1 MWLVAIVGGATAFIE
16 STLAQLY
23 KVKDTDSYRGGPAYY
38 ITKGLNKKWLA
49 AIFVVAIT
57 VTYGFVYNAV
67 QSNSIVDAITE
78 STGSDAMWWKALL
91 GVALAVLTALVVFG
105 GVQRIAS
112 VTNWLV
118 PVMAVLYIVTGA
130 VVVAV
135 NINQVPHMF
144 AEIVTSALGIKE
156 VAGAT
161 LGQAFMYGIRRGLF
175 SNEAG
180 EGSIPNAAA
189 TASVSHPVK
198 QGLIQTLGVYFDT
211 IIVCSITAFIILL
224 NNPSFGGGVE
234 SASLTQDSV
243 AAAVGHWGVHLVTVI
258 IFFLAFSSVIGNYYY
273 GESNIEFFT
282 RSPKV
287 MVAYRLLVCLCVLG
301 ALWARLVSCGPWRI
315 YSRASWWLSTLWRL
329 FRWVGRLLRF
339 SRITVTNAIRVCHRC
354 SIVMIFRI
362 CRGMTRLNVG
372 MVAIH

>member
-1 MWLVAIVGGATAFIE
+1 MTAIENAVTGSSDGLWTVITWVLLAAGVWFCFRTVVVQIRMVPEMFRSLTEKPSDISKDKKGISAFKAFTISAASRVGTGNIAGVAVAITIGGPGAVFWMWLVAIVGGATAFVE

-38 ITKGLNKKWLA
+38 ITKGLNLKWLA
-49 AIFVVAIT
+49 AVFVVAIT

-91 GVALAVLTALVVFG
+91 GVALAILTALIVFG

-118 PVMAVLYIVTGA
+118 PIMAVLYIVTGFI
-130 VVVAV
+130 VVAV
-135 NINQVPHMF
+135 NIEQVPHMF
-144 AEIVTSALGIKE
+144 AEIVTSALGIRE

-161 LGQAFMYGIRRGLF
+161 FGQAFMYGIRRGLF

-224 NNPSFGGGVE
+224 NNPSFGEGVE
-234 SASLTQDSV
+234 STSLTQ
-243 AAAVGHWGVHLVTVI
+243 
-258 IFFLAFSSVIGNYYY
+258 N
-273 GESNIEFFT
+273 
-282 RSPKV
+282 
-287 MVAYRLLVCLCVLG
+287 
-301 ALWARLVSCGPWRI
+301 
-315 YSRASWWLSTLWRL
+315 LSL
-329 FRWVGRLLRF
+329 
-339 SRITVTNAIRVCHRC
+339 
-354 SIVMIFRI
+354 
-362 CRGMTRLNVG
+362 
-372 MVAIH
+372 IHI